1 MYIIDAYAWIEYFK
15 GSKKGEN
22 AAKVIDSQKTRTI
35 TLECTLAE
43 IKGWALREDV
53 DFKKLHDVVVCSSD
67 IVHITAE
74 DWLDAA
80 EMRFEMR
87 KKVPDFGFIDALIL
101 AVQKRTK
108 YKVLTGDPH
117 FRDLK
122 DTVFLQ

>member
-22 AAKVIDSQKTRTI
+22 AAEIIDSQKVRSI

-43 IKGWALREDV
+43 IKGWAMREGA
-53 DFKKLHDVVVCSSD
+53 DFKKLHDVVVCNSD

-80 EMRFEMR
+80 EIRHEAR
-87 KKVPDFGFIDALIL
+87 KKIADFGFIDALIL

-108 YKVLTGDPH
+108 YKILTGDPH
-117 FRDLK
+117 FTGLK
-122 DTVFLQ
+122 DVVLL